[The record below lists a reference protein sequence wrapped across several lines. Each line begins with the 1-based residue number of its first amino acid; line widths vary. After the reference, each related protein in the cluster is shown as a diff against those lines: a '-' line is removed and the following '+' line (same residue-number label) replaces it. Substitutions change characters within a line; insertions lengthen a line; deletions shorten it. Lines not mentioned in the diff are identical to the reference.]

1 MALIA
6 RGTKAQTNLSTNRE
20 KFDFA
25 EQIALLEP
33 DAAKFTTLT
42 MRTNK
47 GTTGATTHRWLDD
60 ELQPDEV
67 QINDSTDSSTAE
79 LVFTVDNGNA
89 FAVGDLV
96 LINASKEVVLV
107 TSISTNDITV
117 TRDYGEA
124 GTPGYVAR
132 AAVIAD
138 NAWLTIMSN
147 AFEQGH
153 PLPAI
158 KNFQEVERTNI
169 VQDLRTPFGVT
180 EIVAATDQYGEN
192 DWPYQMRKKGVEHLR
207 NLERQNVQGVAVT
220 SDLSLFVTNNTA
232 PGSAAGIDFYIREF
246 GDAARQI
253 TQTQLTQTEFLDA
266 LQAMFAFGGQNKL
279 LLASPTLRTAFD
291 FWGISK
297 LNTFV
302 AGTVFGMKINRW
314 ESSWGTVSIVTE
326 EILRDPG
333 TDGETSYFI
342 DLDNVKIVTL
352 QGIGQTRLRLIDPYK
367 SDGSTIKQAE
377 WNTISCLE
385 VRSAGTH
392 GYITGVTSYAA

>member
-6 RGTKAQTNLSTNRE
+6 GGTKAQTNLSSNRE

-67 QINDSTDSSTAE
+67 QIDDSTTYSAGSVTI
-79 LVFTVDNGNA
+79 TVDDGNA
-89 FAVGDLV
+89 FAAGDLV
-96 LINASKEVVLV
+96 MVNASKEIFLV
-107 TSISTNDITV
+107 ISISTDNLTV
-117 TRDYGEA
+117 DRDYGEA

-132 AAVIAD
+132 ADSISD
-138 NAWLTIMSN
+138 DAWLTIIGN

-153 PLPAI
+153 PLPSI
-158 KNFQEVERTNI
+158 KNFQEVERTNV

-207 NLERQNVQGVAVT
+207 NLERQNVQGVAVR
-220 SDLSLFVTNNTA
+220 SDLSLYSSSNTA
-232 PGSAAGIDFYIREF
+232 PGTAAGIDFYIREY
-246 GDAARQI
+246 GDSVRQI
-253 TQTQLTQTEFLDA
+253 SQTEITQTEFLDA
-266 LQAMFAFGGQNKL
+266 LQAMFANGSQNKL
-279 LLASPTLRTAFD
+279 LLSSPTLRTAFD

-333 TDGETSYFI
+333 SDGETSYFI

-352 QGIGQTRLRLIDPYK
+352 QGIGQTRLRMLEPYK
-367 SDGSTIKQAE
+367 ATGATIKQAE

>member
-20 KFDFA
+20 KLDMA

-47 GTTGATTHRWLDD
+47 GTTQATTHRWLDD

-67 QINDSTDSSTAE
+67 QINDATTGSAGSVTI
-79 LVFTVDNGNA
+79 TVDDGNA
-89 FAVGDLV
+89 FAAGDLV
-96 LINASKEVVLV
+96 LVNASKEVMLV
-107 TSISTNDITV
+107 TAISTNDLTV
-117 TRDYGEA
+117 TRDYGQG
-124 GTPGYVAR
+124 GTPGYTAR
-132 AAVIAD
+132 ADSTSD
-138 NAWLTIMSN
+138 NAWLTIIGN

-153 PLPAI
+153 PLPSI

-180 EIVAATDQYGEN
+180 EIVAATAQYGEN
-192 DWPYQMRKKGVEHLR
+192 DWPYQMRKKGIEHLR

-220 SDLSLFVTNNTA
+220 SDLSLYATTNTA
-232 PGSAAGIDFYIREF
+232 PGAAAGIDFYIREY
-246 GDAARQI
+246 GDSARQI
-253 TQTQLTQTEFLDA
+253 SQTEITQTEFLDA
-266 LQAMFAFGGQNKL
+266 IEAMFAFGGQNKL

-314 ESSWGTVSIVTE
+314 ESSWGTIAIVTE

-333 TDGETSYFI
+333 SDGETSYFV
-342 DLDNVKIVTL
+342 DLDNVKFVTL
-352 QGIGQTRLRLIDPYK
+352 QGIGGTRLRMLRPYEA
-367 SDGSTIKQAE
+367 DGSTIKQAE
-377 WNTISCLE
+377 WNTIGCLE
-385 VRSAGTH
+385 VRSASTH
-392 GYITGVTSYAA
+392 GYLTGVTSYAA